1 MFFAPEFRTAHFVP
15 RASDRNFERF
25 VNGALLSGPQSAP
38 DVEQDEKS
46 WTLSLDVPGV
56 SRDELS
62 IGIEGVFVRIE
73 SKPEARRR
81 VKKVYELPQEIDA
94 AASEA
99 KLENGVLTLKL
110 GKLVPINKVHQ
121 LSIN

>member
-25 VNGALLSGPQSAP
+25 VNGALLSGPQSTP

-62 IGIEGVFVRIE
+62 IGIEVVFVRIE
-73 SKPEARRR
+73 SKPEAKRR

-110 GKLVPINKVHQ
+110 GKLVPINRVHQ

>member
-73 SKPEARRR
+73 SKPEAKRR

-110 GKLVPINKVHQ
+110 GKLVPINRVHQ

>member
-56 SRDELS
+56 ARDELS
-62 IGIEGVFVRIE
+62 IGIEGAFVRIE